1 MRRHV
6 VLEVVEHPPQDE
18 YVILAGFGDRAQ
30 WYRNIVANHSVRVS
44 VGLGRRVAATAVP
57 MSEEEAK
64 GALRRY
70 ATVHPKA
77 WANLRATIEAAVGHP
92 VDGLPMLILEM
103 GSAG

>member
-1 MRRHV
+1 MVPQHRRQP
-6 VLEVVEHPPQDE
+6 LG
-18 YVILAGFGDRAQ
+18 AGVGRVAQ
-30 WYRNIVANHSVRVS
+30 A
-44 VGLGRRVAATAVP
+44 VAATAVP
-57 MSEEEAK
+57 MSEKEAK